1 MFWGSAGQRGSVGLL
16 RCWSLTVSPKTLT
29 PTRCPLHTPRSLS
42 FSAPLKS
49 PAHEEVK
56 QPLRRWD
63 LSVSPFTTV
72 RAQIGCNIS
81 IHPLD
86 PHTYPEADRAF
97 ITVHGPDKEQEVS
110 LDRLK
115 VHYDDRSKE
124 LLISAET
131 VDSDVSIEMSAPLK
145 SNLFITTQGK
155 GSVQVKNMECDIC
168 KVRTEKGNCLL
179 HSVKAHQVE
188 VQSHEGH
195 VTGVGTINGNVV
207 ISTGGD
213 SAVDVKK
220 LQGTKMNVSTE
231 HGPLKVK
238 AIYAESTCISSRSGR
253 VNLGHVHGETTVK
266 NACGDTV
273 IDGSN
278 SFLKVSSDSGG
289 IDVYVGDGGSAELHS
304 QQGKHTLQEQLCLYL
319 TQLSLLHLLSH
330 IVFLLRSVSYVG
342 AVSVRV
348 PSSLRAGVR
357 LCGTSVD
364 ISPEVVLHG
373 VENNTS
379 EGHTTV
385 TGYMN
390 VESPANQW
398 VKAQA
403 DRGSIRLT
411 VQSWFESRRLV
422 S

>member
-1 MFWGSAGQRGSVGLL
+1 MFWRSAGQRGSVGLL

-29 PTRCPLHTPRSLS
+29 PPRCPVHFSRSLS
-42 FSAPLKS
+42 FSGPLKS
-49 PAHEEVK
+49 PTHEEVR

-63 LSVSPFTTV
+63 LAVSPFITV
-72 RAQIGCNIS
+72 RAQIGCSIS

-86 PHTYPEADRAF
+86 PHAYPEADRAF
-97 ITVHGPDKEQEVS
+97 ITVHGADEEQEVG
-110 LDRLK
+110 LDRLN
-115 VHYDDRSKE
+115 VHYDERSKE
-124 LLISAET
+124 LLISAEK
-131 VDSDVSIEMSAPLK
+131 VDSEVSIEMAAPIK
-145 SNLFITTQGK
+145 SNLFITTQGR

-168 KVRTEKGNCLL
+168 KVQTERGNCLL

-220 LQGTKMNVSTE
+220 LQGTRMNVSTE

-238 AIYAESTCISSRSGR
+238 AIYAESSCISSRSGR
-253 VNLGHVHGETTVK
+253 VDLGHVHGETTVK
-266 NACGDTV
+266 NMSGDTV

-278 SFLKVSSDSGG
+278 SFLKVSSHSGG

-304 QQGKHTLQEQLCLYL
+304 QE
-319 TQLSLLHLLSH
+319 
-330 IVFLLRSVSYVG
+330 G

-348 PSSLRAGVR
+348 PSSLRAGVK
-357 LCGTSVD
+357 LCGMSVD

-373 VENNTS
+373 VENNTT
-379 EGHTTV
+379 EDHTTV

-390 VESPANQW
+390 GESPADQW

-403 DRGSIRLT
+403 DGGSVRLT
-411 VQSWFESRRLV
+411 VQSWFESRRLG

>member
-1 MFWGSAGQRGSVGLL
+1 
-16 RCWSLTVSPKTLT
+16 
-29 PTRCPLHTPRSLS
+29 RCPLHTPRSLS

-81 IHPLD
+81 INPLD

-131 VDSDVSIEMSAPLK
+131 VGSDLSIEMSAPIK
-145 SNLFITTQGK
+145 K

-195 VTGVGTINGNVV
+195 VTGGGTINGNVV

-253 VNLGHVHGETTVK
+253 VNLGHVH
-266 NACGDTV
+266 
-273 IDGSN
+273 DGSN

-289 IDVYVGDGGSAELHS
+289 IDVYVGDGGSAELH
-304 QQGKHTLQEQLCLYL
+304 
-319 TQLSLLHLLSH
+319 
-330 IVFLLRSVSYVG
+330 

-385 TGYMN
+385 IYMN

-411 VQSWFESRRLV
+411 VQSWFES
-422 S
+422 